1 MRATPKPL
9 YAEESRLLFGNS
21 HMFAL
26 IRAIHTLDDDNFTT
40 RDIVHETGIKSN
52 PLYALLDRLVALGI
66 IEIIGHVPGER
77 TVVYRRTAN
86 PLFNAVE
93 HIERSLRI
101 SPARAASTA
110 LQPVVPIEQLSSP
123 TQAEPRDPEADGG
136 SDLSPVLPLDQ
147 IIGPEHTD

>member
-86 PLFNAVE
+86 PLF
-93 HIERSLRI
+93 ERRRAHRTITTDLPGPRRI
-101 SPARAASTA
+101 DGAAA
-110 LQPVVPIEQLSSP
+110 CC
-123 TQAEPRDPEADGG
+123 A
-136 SDLSPVLPLDQ
+136 
-147 IIGPEHTD
+147 H